1 MDKDEEQDE
10 KKEEDGIDGDLSL
23 ALWNSLTN
31 MMCWVMFRSIL
42 EMHGNKE
49 HSEELVNRIF
59 SEWRAKLMKDVN
71 VKINDLATLRQSLP
85 SQLFSGLIPDEE
97 QTRVK
102 FTKSIKAVE
111 SLAKQMLF
119 TNLGMDKDKDGE
131 SWKGDQE

>member
-1 MDKDEEQDE
+1 MAKEEEQDE
-10 KKEEDGIDGDLSL
+10 KEDGVDSELAL

-42 EMHGNKE
+42 EMHGDKKK
-49 HSEELVNRIF
+49 SEEIVERVF

-102 FTKSIKAVE
+102 FAKSIKAVE

-119 TNLGMDKDKDGE
+119 AKLPGIDEDKDGE
-131 SWKGDQE
+131 GWKGDQE

>member
-1 MDKDEEQDE
+1 MADE
-10 KKEEDGIDGDLSL
+10 KKNEEEVDSELSL
-23 ALWNSLTN
+23 VLWNSLTN

-42 EMHGNKE
+42 EFQGDKKK
-49 HSEELVNRIF
+49 SEELVEKIF

-71 VKINDLATLRQSLP
+71 VKINDLANLRQSLP

-102 FTKSIKAVE
+102 FAKSIKAVE

-119 TNLGMDKDKDGE
+119 TSLGTGLGTDDDKEG
-131 SWKGDQE
+131 WKGDQE